1 MAEHEAAQPKQH
13 FGKNEVQ
20 AFVSLAI
27 VLAVMVGAMFGA
39 AGTWDWP
46 RGWMFFGA
54 YCALTFIACVWLWI
68 VNPELFAA
76 RSKMQAGTKNWDKIL
91 TVVLILSYFVIFPVS
106 ALDDARF
113 HWAPQPDSVVI
124 LGHILFA
131 LGFIG
136 FTWASSVNRN
146 FEATV
151 RIQTDRGHKV
161 VDTGPY
167 AVVRHPGYI
176 FAILMAAG
184 MPLAM
189 GSIYGLIPA
198 AMMVLMILIRTLAED
213 ATLKAELP
221 GYKDYAMRV
230 KHRWI
235 PGVF

>member
-1 MAEHEAAQPKQH
+1 MAESETRRAHR
-13 FGKNEVQ
+13 FGKAEAQ
-20 AFVSLAI
+20 AFISLAI
-27 VLAVMVGAMFGA
+27 VLAIMIAAMFGA

-46 RGWMFFGA
+46 RGWTFFGA

-68 VNPELFAA
+68 ANPELFAA
-76 RSKMQAGTKNWDKIL
+76 RAKMQAGTKGWDKIL
-91 TVVLILSYFVIFPVS
+91 TVVLIFSYFTIFPIS

-113 HWAPQPDSVVI
+113 RWAPQPDSVVI
-124 LGHILFA
+124 FGHVLFA
-131 LGFIG
+131 AGFLG

-161 VDTGPY
+161 VDKGPY

-176 FAILMAAG
+176 FAILMTIG

-189 GSIYGLIPA
+189 GSLYGLIPA
-198 AMMVLMILIRTLAED
+198 AAMVVMVLIRTLAED

-221 GYKDYAMRV
+221 GYKDYAARV